1 MIVRQSMTKHGLGHV
16 CREAPASTMFLQVSA
31 ASPHMP
37 HTRTLASAPR
47 TASVSPFSGRGA
59 GARRS
64 SLLQPRCKL
73 RLLGMHAHADSARLR
88 ALHVADLWDGVYR
101 YAWWHVEPVCTC
113 RLRTYR
119 RHGQE
124 RRTGR
129 QGLGR
134 GTHLSCAAGRPGPT
148 GESAG
153 HTAGGSL
160 RLRRCL
166 LRRRVLLSP
175 EPFLRVATNS
185 FVRLR

>member
-124 RRTGR
+124 RGKRCAEDRTTRIGAR
-129 QGLGR
+129 DALVMR
-134 GTHLSCAAGRPGPT
+134 CWAARP
-148 GESAG
+148 
-153 HTAGGSL
+153 H
-160 RLRRCL
+160 RRIC
-166 LRRRVLLSP
+166 RSYCRWKFASP
-175 EPFLRVATNS
+175 PMSSPPSRSPFA
-185 FVRLR
+185 